1 MDVKSAFLNDNLKE
15 GVYVQQPPGYAF
27 AGEEKKVYK
36 LRKALYGLQQA
47 PRAWNAKLDATL
59 KKMGFQ
65 QSAHEAAMYRRGSG
79 RTVLLVGVY
88 VDDLI
93 ITGAGGELEAFKTQ
107 MKQTFDMSDLGLLS
121 FYLGVEVHQ
130 DATRITFRQTHYA
143 RGSWSSGAWMVA
155 IQPTL
160 R

>member
-65 QSAHEAAMYRRGSG
+65 QSASSDVSAGQWAHCPACRRLRRRSDHH
-79 RTVLLVGVY
+79 RRRRR
-88 VDDLI
+88 
-93 ITGAGGELEAFKTQ
+93 AGGVQDTDEAN
-107 MKQTFDMSDLGLLS
+107 
-121 FYLGVEVHQ
+121 
-130 DATRITFRQTHYA
+130 FRHE
-143 RGSWSSGAWMVA
+143 
-155 IQPTL
+155 
-160 R
+160 